1 MQVLLSK
8 ASGQLAVDADR
19 SLCFDNYYSI
29 RFAPPLVIEEEDLL
43 KAIKL
48 IEESLVEIDTV
59 SSRYA
64 AIKPSYNML
73 MQCRS
78 APQLDKIP
86 GDDSEEKNT
95 VIGLED

>member
-1 MQVLLSK
+1 L
-8 ASGQLAVDADR
+8 
-19 SLCFDNYYSI
+19 YHSI

-59 SSRYA
+59 SLRYA
-64 AIKPSYNML
+64 AIKPSSSSNML
-73 MQCRS
+73 MRCRL

>member
-1 MQVLLSK
+1 LLSN
-8 ASGQLAVDADR
+8 SPGQRAVHAER
-19 SLCFDNYYSI
+19 SSCFDFYHSI

-64 AIKPSYNML
+64 AIKLSCNML
-73 MQCRS
+73 MRCRL